1 MRRIVVLLFIVFS
14 LQNATGQD
22 QDFEMVRHQVQMGE
36 TVRMISRKYKVEPAE
51 IYRLNKFAI
60 DGIRQGMVLQ
70 IMVPRK
76 EEPVAETVVENTEPV
91 ESSSV
96 ASSETT
102 KNPDDDVTTTTTK
115 TVTTTIKRK
124 KTTTETQTSSEPI
137 PDAAVSE
144 SSKPS
149 RETELISHTV
159 EKGET
164 LFSIAKKYNVTMDN
178 LKSSNEKLVQKGL
191 QPGQILMINLKS
203 DSSPVLDEASISTGA
218 ATVGETHEAVS
229 ANAGA
234 EIKHK
239 VEKGETLYSLS
250 KKYNVAVE
258 DIKAQNEQLL
268 TKGLQ
273 VGQVLTI
280 KANN

>member
-1 MRRIVVLLFIVFS
+1 MKRIVVLLFIVFS
-14 LQNATGQD
+14 LQNAAGQD

-76 EEPVAETVVENTEPV
+76 EERAETVVENAEPV
-91 ESSSV
+91 ENSSV

-102 KNPDDDVTTTTTK
+102 ENSDDDVTTTTTK

-124 KTTTETQTSSEPI
+124 KTTTETQTGSEPVS
-137 PDAAVSE
+137 DAAVSE
-144 SSKPS
+144 SPKPS
-149 RETELISHTV
+149 GNTELISHTV

-191 QPGQILMINLKS
+191 QPGQILMINIKS

-218 ATVGETHEAVS
+218 ATIRETHETVS
-229 ANAGA
+229 ANTGA

-250 KKYNVAVE
+250 KKYNVAV
-258 DIKAQNEQLL
+258 DDLKAQNEQLQ

-280 KANN
+280 KTNN

>member
-14 LQNATGQD
+14 LQNAAGQD

-76 EEPVAETVVENTEPV
+76 EERAETVVEKTQPV
-91 ESSSV
+91 ENSSL

-124 KTTTETQTSSEPI
+124 KTTTETQASSEPV
-137 PDAAVSE
+137 PDEAVSE
-144 SSKPS
+144 SPKPS
-149 RETELISHTV
+149 GNTELISHTV

-191 QPGQILMINLKS
+191 QPGQILMINLKN

-218 ATVGETHEAVS
+218 ATVRETHETVSVS
-229 ANAGA
+229 AGT

-250 KKYNVAVE
+250 KKYNVNV
-258 DIKAQNEQLL
+258 DDLKAQNEQLL